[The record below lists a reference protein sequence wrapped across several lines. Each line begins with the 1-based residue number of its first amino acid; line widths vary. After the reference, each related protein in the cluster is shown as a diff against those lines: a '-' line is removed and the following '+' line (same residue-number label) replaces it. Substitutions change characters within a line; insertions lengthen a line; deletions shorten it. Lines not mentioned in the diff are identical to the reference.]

1 MELSLAI
8 QNRRSVRAFRTEP
21 IAPDQLKALVL
32 EAAIWAPSGGNAQT
46 WHFGLI
52 TRPDLIGKIKMISP
66 GMLGQP
72 AAVIAIC
79 QDMGEVRRKGSDL
92 AVNALSWMDT
102 AMAAQNLML
111 AAHAAG
117 IGTCAIASF
126 HAKAVQKILGLPE
139 GIVPQLL
146 VSLGYPSQSPK
157 PPSRRTEVLWLNEY
171 TESGS

>member
-1 MELSLAI
+1 
-8 QNRRSVRAFRTEP
+8 
-21 IAPDQLKALVL
+21 
-32 EAAIWAPSGGNAQT
+32 
-46 WHFGLI
+46 
-52 TRPDLIGKIKMISP
+52 MISP
-66 GMLGQP
+66 GLLSQP
-72 AAVIAIC
+72 AAVIVIC
-79 QDMGEVRRKGSDL
+79 QDMEEARRKGSDL

-126 HAKAVQKILGLPE
+126 HAKAVQKILDLPE
-139 GIVPQLL
+139 RIVPQLL

-171 TESGS
+171 AESGS